1 MTDATGTT
9 DRLTTLDGLR
19 GVAVMGILLIN
30 IPMFALIDA
39 AMFNPLAQGGDRPVD
54 IFAWAVNFVLAEGKM
69 RNLFSLLFGASLLL
83 VVQRADAAGES
94 GARVHYTRMAWLAV
108 FGAVH
113 LYLIWFGD
121 ILLHYAIIGSIAYLF
136 RNALPRT
143 LVVAAVILLI
153 IEMLIGLGGA
163 AAMNAARAAA
173 ESPGASAA
181 TIAGWTEFNNGLGLP
196 DAATLAR
203 DRALYQSGYT
213 TIVGNRI
220 EEGGNVVLLLI
231 VLGFETLGM
240 MLLGMAA
247 FKTGFVTGAWPRARY
262 RRVVQ
267 IGYGV
272 GIPAMIT
279 LASWLI
285 MVRFDPVATFAA
297 TQGLSAIVRP
307 LIMFAHASVVILWLT
322 GGTSALRERVNAT
335 GRMAFSNYLGTSLLM
350 TALFYGWGARL
361 YGELGRADLY
371 LVVPLVWV
379 LMLLWSKPW
388 LDRFRYGPLEWLW
401 RSLAR
406 GKLQQMRK

>member
-83 VVQRADAAGES
+83 VVQRAVAAGQN

-121 ILLHYAIIGSIAYLF
+121 ILLHYAIVGSIAYLF

-143 LVVAAVILLI
+143 LIVAAVILLV

-163 AAMNAARAAA
+163 VAMNAARTAA
-173 ESPGASAA
+173 EAPGASAA
-181 TIAGWTEFNNGLGLP
+181 TIAGWTEFKNSLGLP
-196 DAATLAR
+196 DATTLAR

-220 EEGGNVVLLLI
+220 AEGADVVLVLV
-231 VLGFETLGM
+231 VLGFETLGL

-247 FKTGFVTGAWPRARY
+247 FKTGFVTGAWPRAQY
-262 RRVVQ
+262 RRIAR
-267 IGYGV
+267 IGYGI
-272 GIPAMIT
+272 GIPVMVA
-279 LASWLI
+279 LAAWLI
-285 MVRFDPVATFAA
+285 VIRFDPVLTFAV
-297 TQGLSAIVRP
+297 TSGLSALVRP
-307 LIMFAHASVVILWLT
+307 LIMFAHAAIVILWLT
-322 GGTSALRERVNAT
+322 SGTSALRERVIAT
-335 GRMAFSNYLGTSLLM
+335 GQMAFSNYLGTSLLM
-350 TALFYGWGARL
+350 TALFYGWGGGL

-371 LVVPLVWV
+371 LVVPLVWA

-406 GKLQQMRK
+406 GRLQQMRK